1 MRVNHKSLSKTP
13 TKTMKKTNPSPND
26 SFTSNI
32 MNKRMQT
39 KNNKEITATLARREY
54 LLRELKET
62 NSILHH
68 LMSQLNLDEEY
79 KKLYK
84 AF

>member
-1 MRVNHKSLSKTP
+1 MKNPNLSPK
-13 TKTMKKTNPSPND
+13 D

-32 MNKRMQT
+32 INKRMHT

-62 NSILHH
+62 NSILYH
-68 LMSQLNLDEEY
+68 LMSQLDLDEEY

-84 AF
+84 NY

>member
-1 MRVNHKSLSKTP
+1 
-13 TKTMKKTNPSPND
+13 MKKTNSSPKA
-26 SFTSNI
+26 SFTSNS

-39 KNNKEITATLARREY
+39 KNNKEITATIARREF

-84 AF
+84 PY